1 MNCATHSDVAAAA
14 YCRTCGKALCTT
26 CTRNVQGVI
35 YCEGCLAARLG
46 DAPTFGQQ
54 AWQQG
59 MGTTASPTKPGL
71 ALWLGFIPG
80 VGAMYNGQFLKG
92 FMHALGFI
100 ILIWLADR
108 VGPATIPVFF
118 IYVFYMVFDA
128 YKTAQALERGEAPP
142 DFLGLERV
150 FGPSVT
156 RTHGYVVTAV
166 PPTNPPPAAGM
177 PPMGEVPLQGAY
189 GGAPPAAPARA
200 WHGLPVGAIV
210 LIGIGL
216 LFLLDNLGFDFPVHR
231 FWPVIL
237 IVLGVWLVAKRW
249 NRVS

>member
-1 MNCATHSDVAAAA
+1 
-14 YCRTCGKALCTT
+14 
-26 CTRNVQGVI
+26 VQGVI
-35 YCEGCLAARLG
+35 YCESCLAARLG
-46 DAPTFGQQ
+46 ENPTFGQQ
-54 AWQQG
+54 VWQQG

-71 ALWLGFIPG
+71 AAFLGFIPG

-118 IYVFYMVFDA
+118 IYIFYMVFDA
-128 YKTAQALERGEAPP
+128 YKTAQALQMGEAPP
-142 DFLGLERV
+142 DFLGLERI
-150 FGPSVT
+150 FGPAVT
-156 RTHGYVVTAV
+156 RTHGHVAAVV
-166 PPTNPPPAAGM
+166 PPGVAPPPAAG
-177 PPMGEVPLQGAY
+177 GNVNYYAQQVQQGAQAVE
-189 GGAPPAAPARA
+189 GSAQGLQQAASAGAWR
-200 WHGLPVGAIV
+200 GLPVGAIV

-216 LFLLDNLGFDFPVHR
+216 LFLLDNLGFDFPIHR